1 MTPVRQFQTNKEYF
15 KLLILLNIGRNYETG
30 VVEEKFVCLQFV
42 RGVFAIEKGIQI
54 SEHAHAHG
62 DAGFLGGT
70 AQVRQ

>member
-1 MTPVRQFQTNKEYF
+1 MTLVCQLKTNKEYL
-15 KLLILLNIGRNYETG
+15 KLLILLNIGWSYETG
-30 VVEEKFVCLQFV
+30 AVEEKVVCLQFV
-42 RGVFAIEKGIQI
+42 RGGFAIEKGIQI